1 MYLRGGEGLGLGQFN
16 ANLNIKSEYQKRSLA
31 VTVTGRLPCYTI
43 ELESDKQMLKDR
55 ARYELPSGKSIIS
68 RFLSRG
74 MHARRNWHRFKRRRR
89 SEEKDTRVE
98 NWWKVRRRHDRVLK
112 KLVRLFST
120 FSFFFA
126 RNYFGQRLGEIS
138 SRLIN

>member
-55 ARYELPSGKSIIS
+55 ARYELPSGEIDYFSIS
-68 RFLSRG
+68 FAGNACSSKLASVQTAEKERREG
-74 MHARRNWHRFKRRRR
+74 YARR
-89 SEEKDTRVE
+89 
-98 NWWKVRRRHDRVLK
+98 
-112 KLVRLFST
+112 KLVEGSKE
-120 FSFFFA
+120 A
-126 RNYFGQRLGEIS
+126 
-138 SRLIN
+138 